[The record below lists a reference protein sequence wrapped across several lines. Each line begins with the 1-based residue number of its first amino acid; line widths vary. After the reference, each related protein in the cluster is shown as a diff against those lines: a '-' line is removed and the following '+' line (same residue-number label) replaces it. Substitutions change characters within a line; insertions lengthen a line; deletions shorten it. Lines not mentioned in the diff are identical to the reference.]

1 LIQKYLKKRIW
12 RILFNSILFNERIM
26 ITIICEDN
34 FVSRAAGELRNS
46 PEGVIPIIR
55 ESNTIL
61 SKRLLKN
68 KWILVRYPM
77 KE

>member
-1 LIQKYLKKRIW
+1 
-12 RILFNSILFNERIM
+12 M

-46 PEGVIPIIR
+46 SEGVIPIIR